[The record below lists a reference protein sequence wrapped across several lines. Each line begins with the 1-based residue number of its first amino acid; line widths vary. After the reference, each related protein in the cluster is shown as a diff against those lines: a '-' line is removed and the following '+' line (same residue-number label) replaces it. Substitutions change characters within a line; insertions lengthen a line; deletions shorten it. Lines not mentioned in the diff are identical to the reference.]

1 MYKGL
6 QTFGKLVEYRAKNAP
21 FKRFVR
27 FEDMDVNFGEFH
39 KNGNKVAHFVD
50 SLGMSKGDTCAVML
64 PNSPEFL
71 YTWLGLSRLGVIEVP
86 INTSF
91 RGDLLTYMLN
101 KAECKA
107 IVISANL
114 VERVI
119 DVLPDLEHLRDI
131 IVVGAFSEAN
141 TNTVSLHSFEEL
153 LTKSSD
159 SLIENEITPADPSVI
174 LFTSGTTGPSKG
186 VVLSH
191 RHNFRLAENCCEVMD
206 YGPNERLF
214 TGYPLF
220 HGNARFTT
228 VLPALLVDCDVVLH
242 ERFST
247 SKFWEICRT
256 EKVTAFNALG
266 SLFTLLM
273 KLPKHP
279 DDANHL
285 VRKAYGGPTP
295 PEIYDDFQERFNV
308 KITEIYGLTEVGTVT
323 NNPADSFRK
332 GSCGRTV
339 PYFEIEIHDEN
350 DLPCPSGVAGEIVV
364 RPKEPGVMFT
374 CYYKMPQETVD
385 AWQNLWFHTGDRGWI
400 DEDGY
405 IYFLDRKK
413 DAIRRRG
420 ENISSYEVERVIN
433 DHPSILDSAV
443 IGVPAE
449 NSGDEELLAV
459 IMTKDGQELKPEE
472 LLQFCE
478 PRMAHFSIPRY
489 IRFVKE
495 LPRNTSQRVEKFK
508 LRNEGVTPDT
518 WDRELA
524 GYEIQR

>member
-6 QTFGKLVEYRAKNAP
+6 ETFGKLVEYRANHSP
-21 FKRFVR
+21 YKRFIR
-27 FEDMDVNFGEFH
+27 FENFDLTYDEFN
-39 KNGNKVAHFVD
+39 KNGNKVSHFIK
-50 SLGMSKGDTCAVML
+50 SLGMSKGNTCAVML

-101 KAECKA
+101 KAECQA
-107 IVISANL
+107 IVISSDL
-114 VERVI
+114 VDRVK
-119 DVLPDLEHLRDI
+119 DVLGDLEHLRHI
-131 IVVGAFSEAN
+131 IVVGPFSEF
-141 TNTVSLHSFEEL
+141 TTDSVSVHSFEEL

-159 SLIENEITPADPSVI
+159 SLIDVEILPTDPAVI

-186 VVLSH
+186 VVLPH
-191 RHNFRLAENCCEVMD
+191 RHNFKLAENCCEVMN
-206 YGPNERLF
+206 YGPEERLF

-247 SKFWEICRT
+247 SKFWDICRA

-273 KLPKHP
+273 KLPERP

-295 PEIYDDFQERFNV
+295 PEIYDDFQKRFNV
-308 KITEIYGLTEVGTVT
+308 KITEIYGLSEAGTVT

-332 GSCGRTV
+332 GSCGRAV
-339 PYFEIEIHDEN
+339 PFFEIEIHDDN
-350 DLPCPSGVAGEIVV
+350 DKPCSAGEPGEIVL

-374 CYYKMPQETVD
+374 GYYKMAKETVES
-385 AWQNLWFHTGDRGWI
+385 WQNLWFHTGDRGWM

-433 DHPSILDSAV
+433 DHPKVYDSAAV
-443 IGVPAE
+443 GVPSE
-449 NSGDEELLAV
+449 QSGDEEVLVA
-459 IMTKDGQELKPEE
+459 IMTKDGAELKPEE
-472 LLQFCE
+472 LLEFCQ
-478 PRMAHFSIPRY
+478 PRMAHFAVPRY

-508 LRNEGVTPDT
+508 LRKEGITSDT
-518 WDRELA
+518 WDRERA
-524 GYEIQR
+524 GYEIKH